1 MPPPLRAPY
10 SVLLGARATAKGT
23 AQNMEGR
30 IPELSFADYTQGQP
44 GRRAAFSDAL
54 GRALQR
60 YGFVILRD
68 HPVPAPLLE
77 GANQLTAALFAQDEA
92 TKRRHL
98 GRTRGYAPFGI
109 EHAKDR
115 AEPDLKEFWQI
126 GPEHA
131 GPRASMPANLWPDS
145 PAGFRPTLL
154 ALFEALQATG
164 QRVLEALTP
173 GLGLDR
179 GFFERMLTQRNS
191 VLRLLH
197 YPPLASEVPPGS
209 IRSAPHEDINLFTL
223 LAAPQGPGL
232 EVLGRDG
239 HWLPILSQPHHLIV
253 NAGDML
259 ARLTNDVIPAVT
271 HRVVNPVDASQSRYS
286 MPFFMHPDPDVTL
299 SCIESCV
306 GAGARYP
313 DITAGAFLEQRLQEI
328 GLLVKDRENE

>member
-1 MPPPLRAPY
+1 
-10 SVLLGARATAKGT
+10 
-23 AQNMEGR
+23 MERR

-44 GRRAAFSDAL
+44 GRRAAFTDAL
-54 GRALQR
+54 ARALQQ
-60 YGFVILRD
+60 YGFIILRD
-68 HPVPAPLLE
+68 HPVPAALLE
-77 GANQLTAALFAQDEA
+77 RANLLAAALFAQPEA
-92 TKRRHL
+92 TKRRYI
-98 GRTRGYAPFGI
+98 GGTRGYAPFGI

-131 GPRASMPANLWPDS
+131 EARDSIPANLWPDS
-145 PAGFRPTLL
+145 PAGFRPTFL
-154 ALFEALQATG
+154 ALFEALQDTG

-179 GFFERMLTQRNS
+179 GFFERLLTQRNS

-197 YPPLASEVPPGS
+197 YPPLSSEVPRGS

-239 HWLPILSQPHHLIV
+239 HWLPVLSQPHHLIV

-286 MPFFMHPDPDVTL
+286 MPFFMHPNPDVTL
-299 SCIESCV
+299 SCIESCI
-306 GAGARYP
+306 GAGAKYP
-313 DITAGAFLEQRLQEI
+313 EISAGAFLEQRLREI
-328 GLLVKDRENE
+328 GLLQRPAAPAGGGLGK